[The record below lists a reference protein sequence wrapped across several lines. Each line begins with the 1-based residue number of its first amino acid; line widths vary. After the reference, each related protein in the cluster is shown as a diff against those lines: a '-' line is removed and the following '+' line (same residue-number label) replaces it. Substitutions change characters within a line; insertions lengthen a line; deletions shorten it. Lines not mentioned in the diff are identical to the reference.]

1 MKRCVVN
8 MSNKTITM
16 PTEEYVGATILWG
29 SFLVTRFKSDR
40 VRGRARL
47 ITPDLSSH
55 WHHNPY
61 LVTPRKAR

>member
-16 PTEEYVGATILWG
+16 PTEEYVDTTILWG

-40 VRGRARL
+40 VRGRA
-47 ITPDLSSH
+47 
-55 WHHNPY
+55 
-61 LVTPRKAR
+61 